1 MRGVHGLLLCD
12 DGFVTM
18 EGARF
23 VVIQCRVTTLCSV
36 RDVMHAGLVL
46 ASEFIE
52 GRASWNVC
60 SCKMDRF
67 VEWYEIV
74 LV

>member
-1 MRGVHGLLLCD
+1 
-12 DGFVTM
+12 M

-23 VVIQCRVTTLCSV
+23 VVIQCRVTILCSL

-46 ASEFIE
+46 AFEFID
-52 GRASWNVC
+52 GRASWNVRC

-67 VEWYEIV
+67 VGWYEIV
-74 LV
+74 SVYYSGVRGMYFDYWR